1 MITDFDDLCLWTY
14 VIVDDMLIELAPLL
28 RRPGPPPPCG
38 DSELIT
44 MILVAECKGWDIE
57 TQLLSEFSQH
67 PHLFPILPS
76 QSRLNRR
83 RRHLGA
89 IINQIRQM
97 LLSDIEAASENL
109 CIIDSLPIPVIQI
122 GWQTSIQIIQEVID
136 WLPLH
141 MNFKTTLII
150 LAVFI
155 LLGGA
160 YFFFGRPSPDAE
172 QSKADQQKIR
182 EVYALSKDKIQKIRL
197 SFKDE
202 SYQSLTLAQNADG
215 IWQLKAPFTA
225 NADPPKINEMLQ
237 DLLEKKV
244 KQTLEAEDLAQYGLQ
259 PPNIRIEL
267 WTEGET
273 PAKTFLIGDRTVNYS
288 VYTKEQSES
297 HIFLIES
304 SALDDFTKSPS
315 DFRDRDVFKLSPTEI
330 GAFRLQ
336 VAGQP
341 EIRCEKQVASNTEAT
356 GQLGAWQ
363 MIQPVKAK
371 ADARV
376 VEEIVS
382 ALGSL
387 RVVVFE
393 ADGEYDL
400 ADYGLSQPR
409 ITVTLQ
415 STTADQIQEL
425 QIGSDAG
432 TPGRIYVA
440 SSEHHAVYAVNKEIY
455 TKLNRTVFDLR
466 DKRVIDFQ
474 RTATHRFTIRQ
485 EDSEIVCQKDVDGE
499 WEITAPVALKAD
511 EEVVDDL
518 LFGVDALRVVAFVD
532 DQPKNLQPYG
542 LDSPSIEVSFMVPN
556 TEPAVLL
563 VGKMKGDNIYVK
575 AQNAEPVFL
584 VKKDT
589 PRPRWDGSCGTPK
602 QTDPRF

>member
-1 MITDFDDLCLWTY
+1 
-14 VIVDDMLIELAPLL
+14 
-28 RRPGPPPPCG
+28 
-38 DSELIT
+38 
-44 MILVAECKGWDIE
+44 
-57 TQLLSEFSQH
+57 
-67 PHLFPILPS
+67 
-76 QSRLNRR
+76 
-83 RRHLGA
+83 
-89 IINQIRQM
+89 
-97 LLSDIEAASENL
+97 
-109 CIIDSLPIPVIQI
+109 
-122 GWQTSIQIIQEVID
+122 
-136 WLPLH
+136 

-202 SYQSLTLAQNADG
+202 SYQSLTLARNTDG
-215 IWQLKAPFTA
+215 IWQLRAPFTA

-259 PPNIRIEL
+259 PPKIRIEL

-315 DFRDRDVFKLSPTEI
+315 DFRDRDVFKFSPTEI

-336 VAGQP
+336 VAEQP
-341 EIRCEKQVASNTEAT
+341 EIRCEKQVASNTAAA

-371 ADARV
+371 ADART

-415 STTADQIQEL
+415 STADDQIQEL

-440 SSEHHAVYAVNKEIY
+440 SSEHHAVYAVNREIY

-511 EEVVDDL
+511 EEAVDDL

-532 DQPKNLQPYG
+532 DQPKNLQSYG

-556 TEPAVLL
+556 TEPSVLL
-563 VGKMKGDNIYVK
+563 VGRVKGDNIYVK

-584 VKKDT
+584 VKKALLDLVGMGVAGLRNKQILDFDSDAAAKIVLKHGDVNLTCQKQGTNWRLTHPVQEQARNGAIRSIIQQVNRLTVAAFLAVSPSITTAGFDT
-589 PRPRWDGSCGTPK
+589 PEIRLAVTLKDRTEHLLEIGKLADDEHYYGRLQNTPDTVFLLK
-602 QTDPRF
+602 KETAENLKKTVEDLRETPDTN